1 MNIRFFNID
10 LNRSFTVEL
19 LKKEWRKV
27 AMNTHPDK
35 GGRAEY
41 FKIAM
46 AEYEYLLGRAV
57 GADFHAWDD
66 APDSYDSWLSFLA
79 NVSPIVREW
88 VSEHGAKVVSM
99 GAALEVTGTWVWI
112 SGTNPTMAPSLKT
125 MGLKWASAKHLWF
138 FQGEQWRGNRMSMDN
153 IRGAF
158 GSQSFANKDSNSE
171 EAVKMLK

>member
-57 GADFHAWDD
+57 GADFMLGMMHQ
-66 APDSYDSWLSFLA
+66 
-79 NVSPIVREW
+79 IVMT
-88 VSEHGAKVVSM
+88 HGC
-99 GAALEVTGTWVWI
+99 
-112 SGTNPTMAPSLKT
+112 PS
-125 MGLKWASAKHLWF
+125 
-138 FQGEQWRGNRMSMDN
+138 
-153 IRGAF
+153 
-158 GSQSFANKDSNSE
+158 
-171 EAVKMLK
+171 